1 MDIPFRVSI
10 TKDQLT
16 ASIEL
21 KEPLA
26 EGFSISANAL
36 KTFLEEQN
44 VVFGINESLLFLMAD
59 NPSSL
64 EYPITI
70 AEGLPPQNGEDAY
83 VILESDDK
91 EKTKKKDKINFRDV
105 LDIPSVKNG
114 QVIAKVVPQT
124 VGINGRGVTGKLLL
138 ARDGKQLKLK
148 AGKNVMKEGNQFIAT
163 TDGQVSVTY
172 KAITVNPVFE
182 VNGDLDLKTGNV
194 NFIGNVV
201 IRGNV
206 PTGYEVIA
214 GGDIK
219 VYGLVEGAQLVARGN
234 IHISGGITAAHRG
247 KVVAGG
253 SVQTNYLNQADVR
266 AGQDVIIHT
275 SVLHSQVEAK
285 ESISC
290 KNGPVIGGIL
300 RSGKDIHVKVLG
312 NDLFTKTEIFV
323 GFDPSIHKKEV
334 KLKEELEEISE
345 NIKKLNL
352 IENRLVEQ
360 AKIKGHASTK
370 EQLLIS
376 KQRVTKRELQSKL
389 KELEKQLEG
398 IEVEKMNQ
406 GRYGVYVYDKVNPNT
421 SLNFGKY
428 VKLIRK
434 THTYVKFF
442 LDHNEIKF
450 EPI

>member
-10 TKDQLT
+10 AKDQLK
-16 ASIEL
+16 AFIEL
-21 KEPLA
+21 KEPIA
-26 EGFSISANAL
+26 ENFSISVNAL
-36 KTFLEEQN
+36 RTFLEEQN
-44 VVFGINESLLFLMAD
+44 VVFGINESMLFIMAD
-59 NPSSL
+59 NPKSL

-70 AEGLPPQNGEDAY
+70 AEGSPPQNGEDAC
-83 VILESDDK
+83 VIVESEK
-91 EKTKKKDKINFRDV
+91 EETKKKEKINFRDV

-114 QVIAKVVPQT
+114 QVIAKVMPQT
-124 VGINGRGVTGKLLL
+124 VGMNGRGVTGKLLP
-138 ARDGKQLKLK
+138 ARDGKPLMVKP
-148 AGKNVMKEGNQFIAT
+148 GKNVVKEGNQFIAT

-172 KAITVNPVFE
+172 KSITVNPVFE

-234 IHISGGITAAHRG
+234 ILISGGITAAQRG

-253 SVQTNYLNQADVR
+253 CVQTNYLNQADVR

-275 SVLHSQVEAK
+275 SSLHSKVEAK
-285 ESISC
+285 ESIYC
-290 KNGPVIGGIL
+290 KNGHVIGGLL
-300 RSGKDIHVKVLG
+300 RSGKDIHVKELG
-312 NDLFTKTEIFV
+312 NDLFTKTELFI
-323 GFDPSIHKKEV
+323 GYDPSIERKDEQLKKEQG
-334 KLKEELEEISE
+334 EISE
-345 NIKKLNL
+345 NIKKLNM

-360 AKIKGHASTK
+360 AKIKGQISLQD
-370 EQLLIS
+370 QLLIT
-376 KQRVTKRELQSKL
+376 KQKTTKQQLQQKL
-389 KELEKQLEG
+389 VELEKELKRLE
-398 IEVEKMNQ
+398 IEKLNRGKQ
-406 GRYGVYVYDKVNPNT
+406 GLYIYDKVYPNT

-428 VKLIRK
+428 VKLIQK
-434 THTYVKFF
+434 THAYVKFF